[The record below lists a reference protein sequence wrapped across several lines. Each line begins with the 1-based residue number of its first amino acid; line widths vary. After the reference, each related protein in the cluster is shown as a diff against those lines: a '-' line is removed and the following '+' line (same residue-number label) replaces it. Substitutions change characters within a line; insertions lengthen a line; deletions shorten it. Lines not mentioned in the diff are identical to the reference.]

1 MSSMSE
7 ILNFLIGFLVS
18 FAASVMNAAGLN
30 LLKLDHVKNLY
41 KPPESQR
48 HECGRPLWHF
58 GLYLYIISQLVGST
72 IALNY
77 LKAQWVA
84 PLGSISL
91 IFNFIFARMLV
102 GTSITRADIVGT
114 FVVIISVIWIVVFG
128 GMTGQDDENLTLEKL
143 KSLMTRPLFIVY
155 FSFLDFITFMLFG
168 AAIYCYWILHDEQR
182 KMRDSFFKGIE
193 TKRLKKAVGMTM
205 AGVGGLIA
213 SQTLLLAKSG
223 VKLFYIS
230 VTVSNQF
237 TDNLSYFILVSL
249 LITAVLQVY
258 CLNTALKL
266 HDPVLVVPMFYGF
279 YTAMGLVNSM
289 IYLDEIRTYPL
300 WALLLV
306 TIGIATLVYGVCML
320 SASKENSPVITDEF
334 DYDDDEPKN
343 ADINEWD
350 TNSIEIGSNAE
361 GSEVGMLNGATDKKR
376 FSIVGKQ
383 FGDGRIF
390 SFSTKRLSSGNNSGI
405 FRMSRLRNNNSK
417 TDFRDIKSSRIS
429 NINLDNNSS
438 ESRISI
444 ENDDDKLSGEF
455 TPQTIMPIAYSE
467 AKTHEI
473 NDLMLFTPTA
483 SSEHSLSLPS
493 SNNNQT
499 NNNNMPSVLSP
510 SHPRTGNVYPNDA
523 ESVIF
528 ARSFDDLLYPEALKS
543 KELK

>member
-7 ILNFLIGFLVS
+7 ILNFVIGFLVS
-18 FAASVMNAAGLN
+18 FAASVMNAVGLN
-30 LLKLDHVKNLY
+30 LLKLDHVKNLH
-41 KPPESQR
+41 KPSESQR

-58 GLYLYIISQLVGST
+58 GLYLYIMSQLVGST

-91 IFNFIFARMLV
+91 IFNFVFARMLV
-102 GTSITRADIVGT
+102 GTRITKADIIGT

-128 GMTGQDDENLTLEKL
+128 GMTGQDVAL
-143 KSLMTRPLFIVY
+143 
-155 FSFLDFITFMLFG
+155 
-168 AAIYCYWILHDEQR
+168 YCYWILQDDQR
-182 KMRDSFFKGIE
+182 KMRDSFLKGIE

-237 TDNLSYFILVSL
+237 TDNLSYFILVGL
-249 LITAVLQVY
+249 LITAVLQV
-258 CLNTALKL
+258 CKNLELMPNLIIL
-266 HDPVLVVPMFYGF
+266 SIVPMFYGF

-320 SASKENSPVITDEF
+320 SASKESSPVITDEF
-334 DYDDDEPKN
+334 DFEDDEPKGGDMN
-343 ADINEWD
+343 GWD
-350 TNSIEIGSNAE
+350 TMSVEGGSNTE
-361 GSEVGMLNGATDKKR
+361 GSETGMLNNTTDKKR
-376 FSIVGKQ
+376 LSIAGKQ

-390 SFSTKRLSSGNNSGI
+390 SFSSKRFSIGSSSSI
-405 FRMSRLRNNNSK
+405 FRMSTLRSNNSN
-417 TDFRDIKSSRIS
+417 TDFRDIKSSHIN
-429 NINLDNNSS
+429 NIDLDNNSS
-438 ESRISI
+438 ASQITI
-444 ENDDDKLSGEF
+444 ENEDKLSDEF
-455 TPQTIMPIAYSE
+455 TTQTIIPIAYS
-467 AKTHEI
+467 ATKTYEV

-483 SSEHSLSLPS
+483 PSEHYMNLSS
-493 SNNNQT
+493 SHNHQT
-499 NNNNMPSVLSP
+499 SDNNMPSTLSP
-510 SHPRTGNVYPNDA
+510 SHQRTGHVYPSDA
-523 ESVIF
+523 ESVVF
-528 ARSFDDLLYPEALKS
+528 ARSFDDLLYPDALKNKDLNS
-543 KELK
+543 QT